1 MSAFQVC
8 ARCATRWPVGTR
20 PAVWCSRCHGILLSP
35 VSVQAP
41 AAGQRN
47 FKWVARRPRSKSPR
61 ARRPQQPQ
69 ISRTPKYDE
78 MPRWGLIDRPITTH
92 LEREPRLQRWAGAA
106 SGLLLLVVAL
116 LVLAAFAELFRYGIL
131 LYNRTRLVSQTT
143 LVLSDALVLFAEVAS
158 VCIGIA
164 AAVASVCWLVDR
176 RRSIFDRAG
185 VRDPRSARGIFVGS
199 LVPVL
204 SLAMPGVFLTELV
217 DVRGRADQGR
227 LRVLVRIWWAAW
239 VANWALVLAATLWRF
254 RDSLQAQANG
264 VLFSAFVALI
274 AAVVAVLTLVLMRSV
289 DGLRWRG
296 GARAAPTRWVV
307 AVPGA
312 TAGSSV
318 SVVPRETNERATEA
332 SPAAEQPEK
341 AAVS

>member
-1 MSAFQVC
+1 
-8 ARCATRWPVGTR
+8 
-20 PAVWCSRCHGILLSP
+20 
-35 VSVQAP
+35 
-41 AAGQRN
+41 
-47 FKWVARRPRSKSPR
+47 
-61 ARRPQQPQ
+61 
-69 ISRTPKYDE
+69 

-92 LEREPRLQRWAGAA
+92 IEREPRLQRWAGAA
-106 SGLLLLVVAL
+106 SGLLVLVVAL

-143 LVLSDALVLFAEVAS
+143 LVLSDAVVLFAEVAS

-185 VRDPRSARGIFVGS
+185 VRDPRRARGIFVGS

-239 VANWALVLAATLWRF
+239 VVNWVLVLAATLWRF

-264 VLFSAFVALI
+264 VLFSAFVALA
-274 AAVVAVLTLVLMRSV
+274 AAVVAILTLVLVRSV

-312 TAGSSV
+312 TAV
-318 SVVPRETNERATEA
+318 SDVSAVPRETKEVATEA
-332 SPAAEQPEK
+332 SRAAEQPEK